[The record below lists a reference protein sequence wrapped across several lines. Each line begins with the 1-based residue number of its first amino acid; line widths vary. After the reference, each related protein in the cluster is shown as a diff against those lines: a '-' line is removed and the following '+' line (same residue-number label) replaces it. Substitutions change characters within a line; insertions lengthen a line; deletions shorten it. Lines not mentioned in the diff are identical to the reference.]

1 MNCEGSRDPD
11 ALRKLLEK
19 LMIVIIECLHPI
31 ILKLVDDNSQEQGI
45 TVAQFDKYLSVEP
58 TRS

>member
-1 MNCEGSRDPD
+1 MDP
-11 ALRKLLEK
+11 AGLE
-19 LMIVIIECLHPI
+19 IAGRTEAGGQEAS
-31 ILKLVDDNSQEQGI
+31 DNTQEQGI